1 MAKRWWDQE
10 NHHTPSS
17 SANGDHDN
25 NDGGDDNTN
34 SSAGD
39 RRGGSGRRPRGRPPG
54 SKNKPKQP
62 LVIRKDFPNALQSH
76 ILEISDGA
84 DVADCLSTFAT
95 RRHRGVSVLSGTG
108 TVTNVTLGQPAAP
121 GGAVSLQGTF
131 QILSLSGAILP
142 PPSPPGAA
150 GLAVYLAGVQGEV
163 IGGRVVGSLVA
174 CGTVMVVAA
183 TFANATYERL
193 PFEEEEEEKDEEMR
207 VQVQVE
213 PQKEQ
218 QSGVNE
224 GCSGPPE
231 APPPAEAQQQVYS
244 NVRSGLMAN
253 NIEMAA
259 HDDDD
264 EEDEDDV
271 FW

>member
-1 MAKRWWDQE
+1 MAKRWWDEE
-10 NHHTPSS
+10 NHRTPSS
-17 SANGDHDN
+17 STNGDHD
-25 NDGGDDNTN
+25 NDGGDDNNTN
-34 SSAGD
+34 SSAAD
-39 RRGGSGRRPRGRPPG
+39 RKGGSGRRPRGRPPG

-62 LVIRKDFPNALQSH
+62 MVIKKDFPNALQSH

-193 PFEEEEEEKDEEMR
+193 PLEEDEEAEDEEMR
-207 VQVQVE
+207 VQVE
-213 PQKEQ
+213 PRKEQ
-218 QSGVNE
+218 QSGVVE

-231 APPPAEAQQQVYS
+231 AAPEAQQRVYS
-244 NVRSGLMAN
+244 NVRSGLIAN
-253 NIEMAA
+253 NTTEMAA

-264 EEDEDDV
+264 V